1 MNRDEIVRAA
11 YAVALQ
17 NPYRHQRDEE
27 PPLPTE
33 IDHHGTRASWIPS
46 RPTRKSA
53 WTNPTFGSVNS
64 LVELRHNSFDHREG
78 LSVRPC
84 GASLLTSL
92 SRSDR
97 ALLTAATRDL
107 RDAPKVLRPWSSRCA
122 A

>member
-33 IDHHGTRASWIPS
+33 IDHHGTPASWIPS

-53 WTNPTFGSVNS
+53 WTNPISGSVNS
-64 LVELRHNSFDHREG
+64 LVVQRRNNFDNR
-78 LSVRPC
+78 VVY
-84 GASLLTSL
+84 LLA
-92 SRSDR
+92 RSQD
-97 ALLTAATRDL
+97 LWGPVCPGLTA
-107 RDAPKVLRPWSSRCA
+107 PF
-122 A
+122 